1 MPSSLSLWSTTK
13 TKYRVAVTEVSARIG
28 ASCPPCELTVMSV
41 DDPQVL
47 VALFLLLAI
56 LCQSEAWWQ
65 LQKVAQRVPSSGN
78 EVEDALE
85 VGSAT

>member
-1 MPSSLSLWSTTK
+1 
-13 TKYRVAVTEVSARIG
+13 
-28 ASCPPCELTVMSV
+28 MSV

-65 LQKVAQRVPSSGN
+65 LHKVAQRVPSSGN

-85 VGSAT
+85 VGSAI